1 MIFCPSFLFFAPYK
15 HFATLHTPLSHKFSR
30 FKLMDDIC
38 KVKIRF
44 NYWLSPQNGGPPSL
58 ILTMQH
64 YLTILQSSMRRR
76 WEAPVL
82 SDYRGTTFTFAEVA
96 SEIYRMHAIFKEI
109 GLKPGDRVALAAK
122 NSARWAIGFIATV
135 SYRAVAVPIL
145 NDFAIGDIQN
155 LVAHSESK
163 ILFTE
168 TKTWEDMSP
177 ANMPEL
183 AATISIDDFSPLY
196 GRDCDMRAV
205 VAKCITP
212 MPKVFAEDKKDEVTN
227 YTFGDM
233 DDLAV
238 INYTSG
244 TTSSP
249 KGVMLTTRNIS
260 SNIDF
265 ALNNIPVEDGYTLMS
280 MLPLAHMYGM
290 AFEFIYPLCGGA
302 HIFFL
307 GKTPTPTL
315 LLQALADIKPYL
327 LITVPLVLEK
337 IFKNKVM
344 PTLNKPMMRVL
355 TSIPGVRNIIY
366 GKIREKL
373 LTTFGGNLCSIVV
386 GGAAISRPVEVV
398 MRKIRLPY
406 TVGYGMTEC
415 APLIGYSSW
424 ETFKLGSC
432 GRGVT
437 NIEVRIDS
445 NNPATV
451 VGEIQVKGD
460 NVMQGYY
467 KNPEATKAVFTDDGF
482 LRTGDLGVIDKQG
495 NIFIRGRSKCMILTA
510 NGQNIYPEEIEG
522 KINSLPHVAESLVVE
537 RNKILVALVA
547 LSQESVDS
555 MSKEELA
562 EAMETN
568 RRELNKELPMYSQI
582 AKFEIMEQEF
592 EHTPKRSIKR
602 FLYK

>member
-1 MIFCPSFLFFAPYK
+1 
-15 HFATLHTPLSHKFSR
+15 
-30 FKLMDDIC
+30 
-38 KVKIRF
+38 
-44 NYWLSPQNGGPPSL
+44 
-58 ILTMQH
+58 MQH
-64 YLTILQSSMRRR
+64 YLTILQSTMRRR
-76 WEAPVL
+76 WDCQAL
-82 SDYRGTTFTFAEVA
+82 SDYRGTTFTFAEIA
-96 SEIYRMHAIFKEI
+96 TEIYRLHAIFEQV
-109 GLKPGDRVALAAK
+109 GVKPGDHVALAAK
-122 NSARWAIGFIATV
+122 NSARWAIGFLAAVT
-135 SYRAVAVPIL
+135 YRAVAVPIL
-145 NDFAIGDIQN
+145 SDFAIADIQS
-155 LVAHSESK
+155 LVDHSESVV
-163 ILFTE
+163 LFTE
-168 TKTWEDMSP
+168 SRMWDEMSSD
-177 ANMPEL
+177 NMPKL
-183 AATISIDDFSPLY
+183 SATISSEDFSALY
-196 GRDCDMRAV
+196 CRDCDAQTL
-205 VAKCITP
+205 VAKATGS
-212 MPKVFAEDKKDEVTN
+212 MPKVFPAEKREQITD

-265 ALNNIPVEDGYTLMS
+265 ALNNIPVEDDYTLMS

-290 AFEFIYPLCGGA
+290 AFEFLYPLSGGA

-344 PTLNKPMMRVL
+344 PTLEKPMMRVL

-366 GKIREKL
+366 GKVREKL
-373 LTTFGGNLCSIVV
+373 LTTFGGNLNSIVI

-415 APLIGYSSW
+415 APLIGYSPW
-424 ETFKLGSC
+424 KVFRLGSC
-432 GRGVT
+432 GRAVT
-437 NIEVRIDS
+437 NIDVRIDS
-445 NNPATV
+445 SDPAKV

-467 KNPEATKAVFTDDGF
+467 KNPEATQAVFTEDGY
-482 LRTGDLGVIDKQG
+482 LRTGDLGIIDKQG
-495 NIFIRGRSKCMILTA
+495 HIFIRGRSKCMILTA

-522 KINSLPHVAESLVVE
+522 KINSMPYVGESLVVE
-537 RNKILVALVA
+537 RNKVLVALVA
-547 LSQESVDS
+547 LAQDAVEG
-555 MSKEELA
+555 MSKEDIEA
-562 EAMETN
+562 AMENN
-568 RRELNKELPMYSQI
+568 RRELNKTLPMYSQI
-582 AKFEIMEQEF
+582 AKVEIMEQEF